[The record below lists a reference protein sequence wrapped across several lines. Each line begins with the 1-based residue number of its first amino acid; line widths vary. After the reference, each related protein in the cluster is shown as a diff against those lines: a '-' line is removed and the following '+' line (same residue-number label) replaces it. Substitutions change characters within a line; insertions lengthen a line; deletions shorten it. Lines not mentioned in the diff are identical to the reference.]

1 MIDRRHLL
9 LTLAALS
16 APALLRGR
24 PAAAEA
30 ASAWSR
36 DMRSSLRLIGA
47 GSEGEGASLRH
58 RAGLQIRLEPGTK
71 TYWRTP
77 GDSGVPPLFDW
88 SASRNLAEISLAWP
102 APIRFSD
109 GGGQSIGYKTDV
121 VFPVLVRP
129 ADPAQPVHLAA
140 KVDYAVCE
148 TICIPA
154 KGETR
159 LTLAAGPAPDTALAG
174 EVARFAGQVPRPAV
188 DGLSLALAAVE
199 PASPHPVATLVAD
212 VGAETGRIDLFAEG
226 PDPQWA
232 LPLPEPLDQEGA
244 RRRFRLTLDGAPRG
258 VAPLGHLFTFTL
270 VAGSRALEAQLKI
283 A

>member
-1 MIDRRHLL
+1 MIDRRLLL
-9 LTLAALS
+9 LTLAALP
-16 APALLRGR
+16 APALLPAW
-24 PAAAEA
+24 PAAAGA
-30 ASAWSR
+30 ASEWSR
-36 DMRSSLRLIGA
+36 DLRSSLRLIGA
-47 GSEGEGASLRH
+47 GSEGEGAALRH
-58 RAGLQIRLEPGTK
+58 RAGLQITLAPGTK

-77 GDSGVPPLFDW
+77 GDSGVPPMFDW
-88 SASRNLAEISLAWP
+88 SASHNLADVSLAWP
-102 APIRFSD
+102 APVRFSD

-121 VFPVLVRP
+121 IFPILARP
-129 ADPAQPVHLAA
+129 KDPAQPIELVA

-159 LTLAAGPAPDTALAG
+159 LTLAAGSAPDGALAG
-174 EVARFAGQVPRPAV
+174 EVTRFAARVPRAAV
-188 DGLSLALAAVE
+188 DGLSLALVE
-199 PASPHPVATLVAD
+199 LQPASPHPVALLVAD
-212 VGAETGRIDLFAEG
+212 VGAETGRVDLFAEG

-232 LPLPEPLDQEGA
+232 LPLPEPLDESGA

-270 VAGSRALEAQLKI
+270 VAGSRALEAQLRL